1 MLGENYFIH
10 LILCRRELDKYKNI
24 RFDKFK
30 LIYRYYRNKLKK
42 KIIYRLDLQKLE
54 DLVNLYF
61 ILYKDYY
68 KIEKNLENFNH
79 DMIREHTLSILY
91 PYNFVVNEIY
101 MSISHQRNFS
111 IKIYHDT
118 LSEKTSLCNID
129 YYSSNHRYYIT
140 DDKYKEFV
148 EGFLYSVVLD
158 LSIKILERGEAYEIK
173 K

>member
-1 MLGENYFIH
+1 MLGENYLFY
-10 LILCRRELDKYKNI
+10 LILARRELDKYKNI

-30 LIYRYYRNKLKK
+30 LIYRYKRNKLKK
-42 KIIYRLDLQKLE
+42 NIIYRLDFQKLE
-54 DLVNLYF
+54 NLVNLYF
-61 ILYKDYY
+61 VLYKDYY
-68 KIEKNLENFNH
+68 RTEINSETFNS
-79 DMIREHTLSILY
+79 DMIREHTLSALY
-91 PYNFVVNEIY
+91 PYNFIVNEIY
-101 MSISHQRNFS
+101 MSISHQSNFS
-111 IKIYHDT
+111 IKVYHNT

-129 YYSSNHRYYIT
+129 YYNSNRRYYIT